1 MRTLPTGRVCYKV
14 ATAHERRLR
23 RLLEYLTRRVF
34 ERGPMASWLEA
45 VHYAVELELWA
56 RIGAL
61 SPADARDYARLRAK
75 AREHIA
81 RDMTARPQPLR

>member
-34 ERGPMASWLEA
+34 ERGPMAAWLEA

-61 SPADARDYARLRAK
+61 TPPMLASTRGSGLEPGSTSRA
-75 AREHIA
+75 I
-81 RDMTARPQPLR
+81 